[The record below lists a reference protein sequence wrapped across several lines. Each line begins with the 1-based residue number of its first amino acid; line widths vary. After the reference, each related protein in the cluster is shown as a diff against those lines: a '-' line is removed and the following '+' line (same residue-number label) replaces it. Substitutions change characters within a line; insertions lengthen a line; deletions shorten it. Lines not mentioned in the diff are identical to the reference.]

1 MTTVTR
7 EIGQDQP
14 GGLLSPE
21 NIPIWALVLV
31 VFVPVGAVLWIAL
44 AHGPQIDAVG
54 QAAIATI
61 GGVGVAAI
69 SAITVMLRRRPSRRR
84 T

>member
-7 EIGQDQP
+7 ETGQDQP

-44 AHGPQIDAVG
+44 AYGSTGNIG
-54 QAAIATI
+54 QAAIAAI
-61 GGVGVAAI
+61 GGVAVASI
-69 SAITVMLRRRPSRRR
+69 SAIPVVLRRRPNRRR